1 MMMMRRSHHGTSMLL
16 GSTLLRGRSI
26 PKKPRLPISR
36 RSSSITKKSRPNAR
50 HMFSRYVLSLYLSLH
65 HHSNTTT
72 KQQCSNEKTN
82 NNKKPQFVLTV
93 RSLYSHT
100 IFTISQT
107 NTISVQT
114 IWTDLMNDKGRIVMN
129 LGAIASLT
137 GFMMSDVLH
146 LRMLSIFGS
155 CCGITYNFTRHP
167 RQLNGVA
174 WGMFFVCTNLY
185 MIQKLLA
192 ERREIHFNQSELL
205 LYTQYFKN
213 FDVEPMEF
221 YRLVKLGHW
230 HNALHG
236 DCIVR
241 RGQVLPNV
249 LMISKGNASVLDT
262 YVVFSLSLSCQH
274 QRTTHQHRQQR

>member
-1 MMMMRRSHHGTSMLL
+1 
-16 GSTLLRGRSI
+16 
-26 PKKPRLPISR
+26 
-36 RSSSITKKSRPNAR
+36 
-50 HMFSRYVLSLYLSLH
+50 
-65 HHSNTTT
+65 
-72 KQQCSNEKTN
+72 
-82 NNKKPQFVLTV
+82 
-93 RSLYSHT
+93 
-100 IFTISQT
+100 
-107 NTISVQT
+107 
-114 IWTDLMNDKGRIVMN
+114 MNDKGRIVMN

-192 ERREIHFNQSELL
+192 ERAEIHFNQSELL
-205 LYTQYFKN
+205 LYTQYFKK

-230 HNALHG
+230 HDARHG

-241 RGQVLPNV
+241 RGQVLPHV

-262 YVVFSLSLSCQH
+262 YVSISHILPHQQH
-274 QRTTHQHRQQR
+274 QYQHQHKHQQQRETRGVQLRSCRSNRQSLLGG